1 MSTQPLVKKLCDD
14 DEEDDARTPKLPLD
28 HLTDSALNTSS
39 ELTLHF
45 LQLSGWK
52 KLPESFSGKAAEYAY
67 TSVSECLPVH
77 DLQAASDIL
86 ENIR

>member
-1 MSTQPLVKKLCDD
+1 MSTPPLVKKLCDD
-14 DEEDDARTPKLPLD
+14 DDEDDARIPKLPLD
-28 HLTDSALNTSS
+28 HPTDSALDTSS

-52 KLPESFSGKAAEYAY
+52 KLPESFSGKAAEYACQSMIY
-67 TSVSECLPVH
+67 K
-77 DLQAASDIL
+77 LQVDIL